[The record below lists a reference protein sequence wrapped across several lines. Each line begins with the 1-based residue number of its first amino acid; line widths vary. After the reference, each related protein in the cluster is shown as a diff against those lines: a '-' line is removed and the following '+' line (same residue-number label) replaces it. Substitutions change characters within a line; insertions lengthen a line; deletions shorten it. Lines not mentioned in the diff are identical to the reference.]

1 MDEKLALEIERLTK
15 QRKVISQ
22 LRSHGASPD
31 VPAELAPLYALLT
44 VPGYP
49 QRAAQVDRDQ
59 AVLLSH
65 FSGES
70 AKAYLSGLSEYL
82 KHHPDL
88 VAASVDFT
96 RRFDALGE
104 TSSDE
109 QITELV
115 GEFATPL
122 AEVVSSLLPEG
133 QVIELGRAADLLDEY
148 GAVAYSEAQRKTLA
162 LLARR
167 FSDPDSARA
176 DNQEERTGP
185 LSDEAAGLQ
194 IVTTPVTV
202 DP

>member
-59 AVLLSH
+59 AGLLSH
-65 FSGES
+65 FSDES
-70 AKAYLSGLSEYL
+70 ANAYLSGLSEYL

-96 RRFDALGE
+96 RRFDALG
-104 TSSDE
+104 
-109 QITELV
+109 
-115 GEFATPL
+115 
-122 AEVVSSLLPEG
+122 
-133 QVIELGRAADLLDEY
+133 
-148 GAVAYSEAQRKTLA
+148 
-162 LLARR
+162 
-167 FSDPDSARA
+167 
-176 DNQEERTGP
+176 
-185 LSDEAAGLQ
+185 
-194 IVTTPVTV
+194 
-202 DP
+202 

>member
-167 FSDPDSARA
+167 FSDPGQRQS
-176 DNQEERTGP
+176 
-185 LSDEAAGLQ
+185 
-194 IVTTPVTV
+194 
-202 DP
+202 